1 MSLNAHEQFI
11 LELINRGR
19 LDPSAEAAR
28 FGIDLNEGLS
38 PGKIGT
44 GTMQVL
50 APNAAL
56 ERASE
61 GHSAWM
67 LAADTFSHTGS
78 GGSSAFSR
86 IVDAGY
92 DFTGAF
98 QSYGENL
105 AWGGSTAGVNL
116 NVEAEERYNDLF
128 LSASHRSNTFKDDFR
143 EIGIAHLGG
152 VYKQYSASMLTETF
166 GTSGDAFFVTGV
178 AYTDSNNNNFY
189 NIGEGRGDITIIANG
204 QSDQTAPAGGYA
216 IGIDPDA
223 EVAITIRQG
232 GTTLGTQILDLSTQ
246 NAKLDVQREG
256 GTWELLTSTS
266 LDLETGI
273 GRARLLGKDHLDL
286 IGHGGNN
293 VLRGN
298 AGNNIID
305 GKRGDDQLF
314 GGYGWDTL
322 IDGTGSDT
330 LTGGNGRDTFVL
342 VGDGLTDTITDWG
355 NGDDTLDITAWT
367 GVAAKSDL
375 VFISTS
381 GGVIITS
388 EAETLVVKSAG
399 GNSLSASSFSTAD
412 FRFGNLPSVDVA
424 PDPIPLPE
432 IPDLVEEPTSGATM
446 RTGSASDNSIAGSSG
461 NDHIFGYAGRDL
473 LGGSDGADSLYG
485 GNGNDRYIL
494 NSADDAIGG
503 EIGYSLGG
511 GIDTVLSYVD
521 YVLPRNVEIL
531 RLQGDADINGSGGW
545 APEILVGNDGNNTLD
560 GHGGN
565 DRIVAKDGDD
575 VLIGRTG
582 ADRLVG
588 GAGADTFV
596 LTSQSDSRAGADSRD
611 FIHGFE
617 HGRDKIDLTHVDA
630 DTLRGGH
637 QSFDFI
643 GSVAFSG
650 TGVGSAG
657 ELRYFTFGGGNY
669 NIVEADL
676 DGDGTADMQI
686 FVNLT
691 HWMTGT
697 DFIL

>member
-1 MSLNAHEQFI
+1 
-11 LELINRGR
+11 
-19 LDPSAEAAR
+19 
-28 FGIDLNEGLS
+28 LS
-38 PGKIGT
+38 PGWPILT
-44 GTMQVL
+44 TI
-50 APNAAL
+50 
-56 ERASE
+56 
-61 GHSAWM
+61 
-67 LAADTFSHTGS
+67 TT
-78 GGSSAFSR
+78 
-86 IVDAGY
+86 
-92 DFTGAF
+92 T
-98 QSYGENL
+98 
-105 AWGGSTAGVNL
+105 STTTV
-116 NVEAEERYNDLF
+116 
-128 LSASHRSNTFKDDFR
+128 S
-143 EIGIAHLGG
+143 
-152 VYKQYSASMLTETF
+152 
-166 GTSGDAFFVTGV
+166 
-178 AYTDSNNNNFY
+178 
-189 NIGEGRGDITIIANG
+189 
-204 QSDQTAPAGGYA
+204 AGGYS

-273 GRARLLGKDHLDL
+273 GQARLLGKDHLDL

-322 IDGTGSDT
+322 IDGQGSDT

-342 VGDGLTDTITDWG
+342 DGDGLTDTITDWG

-375 VFISTS
+375 VFTSTS

-446 RTGSASDNSIAGSSG
+446 RTGSASDNSIAGTSG
-461 NDHIFGYAGRDL
+461 DDHIFGYAGRDL

-494 NSADDAIGG
+494 N
-503 EIGYSLGG
+503 
-511 GIDTVLSYVD
+511 
-521 YVLPRNVEIL
+521 
-531 RLQGDADINGSGGW
+531 W

>member
-1 MSLNAHEQFI
+1 MSLNAHEQYI

-28 FGIDLNEGLS
+28 FGIDLNDGLS
-38 PGKIGT
+38 AGKIGT

-50 APNAAL
+50 APNANL
-56 ERASE
+56 ERAAE

-67 LAADTFSHTGS
+67 LATNTFSHTGS
-78 GGSSAFSR
+78 GGSSAFGR

-92 DFTGAF
+92 EFTGAF

-105 AWGGSTAGVNL
+105 AWGGSTAGINI
-116 NVEAEERYNDLF
+116 NAEAEQRYNDLF
-128 LSASHRSNTFKDDFR
+128 LSASHRSNTLQEDFR
-143 EIGIAHLGG
+143 EIGIAHLEGN
-152 VYKQYSASMLTETF
+152 YNQYAASMLTESF
-166 GTSGDAFFVTGV
+166 GTSGNAFFVTGV
-178 AYTDSNNNNFY
+178 AYTDNNNNDFY

-204 QSDQTAPAGGYA
+204 QSARTVSAGGYG

-223 EVAITIRQG
+223 EVEITIRQNG
-232 GTTLGTQILDLSTQ
+232 STLGTQILDLSEQ
-246 NAKLDVQREG
+246 NAKLDVQRAG

-286 IGHGGNN
+286 IGHGGSNH
-293 VLRGN
+293 LRGN

-314 GGYGWDTL
+314 GGFGWDTL
-322 IDGTGSDT
+322 IDGLGSDT

-342 VGDGLTDTITDWG
+342 DGDGRTDTITDWG

-367 GVAAKSDL
+367 GVSGKSDL
-375 VFISTS
+375 AFTSTS

-388 EAETLVVKSAG
+388 EAETLVIKSAG
-399 GNSLSASSFSTAD
+399 GNSLSASSFNNAD
-412 FRFGNLPSVDVA
+412 FKFGNLPSVDVA
-424 PDPIPLPE
+424 PDPIPVPE
-432 IPDLVEEPTSGATM
+432 IPDLVEAPTSGATM
-446 RTGSASDNSIAGSSG
+446 RTGSASNNSIAGTSG
-461 NDHIFGYAGRDL
+461 NDHIFGYAGQDT
-473 LGGSDGADSLYG
+473 LGGSGGSDSLYG
-485 GNGNDRYIL
+485 GTGNDRYVI
-494 NSADDAIGG
+494 NSAGDAIGG

-511 GIDTVLSYVD
+511 GIDTVQSYID
-521 YVLPRNVEIL
+521 YVLPKNVEIL
-531 RLQGDADINGSGGW
+531 RLQGDADLNGGGGY
-545 APEILVGNDGNNTLD
+545 APEVLVGNDADNTLD
-560 GHGGN
+560 GGGGN
-565 DRIVAKDGDD
+565 DRIVAKGGDD
-575 VLIGRTG
+575 VLIGRSG
-582 ADRLVG
+582 ADTLVG
-588 GAGADTFV
+588 NEGADTFV
-596 LTSQSDSRAGADSRD
+596 LTALSDSRAGADTRD

-617 HGRDKIDLTHVDA
+617 HGADKIDLTHVDA
-630 DTLRGGH
+630 NTLRGGH

-650 TGVGSAG
+650 TGLGSAG
-657 ELRYFTFGGGNY
+657 ELRYFTFGGGNH

-676 DGDGTADMQI
+676 NGDGTADLQI
-686 FVNLT
+686 FVNQT